1 MSAEWDAV
9 PGFWSTIGQRTLKY
23 AAWGDGYD
31 ATHLDRHASG
41 GFTARFGCRGTL
53 VGVLTH
59 EADHDY
65 EHGSE
70 QIAEGASWVF

>member
-1 MSAEWDAV
+1 M

-31 ATHLDRHASG
+31 ATHLDRHAS
-41 GFTARFGCRGTL
+41 RWIHRLVRMRGTL

-59 EADHDY
+59 EADDDY

-70 QIAEGASWVF
+70 QIAEGASWIF